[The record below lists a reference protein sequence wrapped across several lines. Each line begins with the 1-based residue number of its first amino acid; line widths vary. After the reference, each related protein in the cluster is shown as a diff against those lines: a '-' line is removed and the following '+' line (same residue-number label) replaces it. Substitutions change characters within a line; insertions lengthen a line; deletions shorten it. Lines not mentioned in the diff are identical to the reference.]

1 MARNGVVTLLRE
13 HLRANLL
20 KLGRG
25 WHYQRTGIPQV
36 QMSLSFAARHQPFE
50 CLSPLPM
57 KLL

>member
-1 MARNGVVTLLRE
+1 MVYQNVDRQGVVGLLRE

-36 QMSLSFAARHQPFE
+36 CH
-50 CLSPLPM
+50 
-57 KLL
+57 